1 MSIYF
6 LLIPKIGI
14 IVKQTN
20 KQTKRIWETVIWK
33 SHRMKRMINP
43 LLLAILKLL
52 SLQVP
57 DRQMKLI
64 ADLTGFWSWTNL
76 MHFFVNYFYGDHYVR
91 CGISVSKEGD
101 RLLSRVYW
109 DMPRW
114 NGFKLKEGR
123 FRLDIKKRLFMI
135 KVVKHWN
142 RLPKEVVDVP
152 SLETFKLR
160 LDEAQSTLIQL

>member
-91 CGISVSKEGD
+91 CGISVSKGVLYKRRD
-101 RLLSRVYW
+101 RLFSRVCCN
-109 DMPRW
+109 RTRG
-114 NGFKLKEGR
+114 NSFKLKEAR
-123 FRLDIKKRLFMI
+123 F
-135 KVVKHWN
+135 
-142 RLPKEVVDVP
+142 
-152 SLETFKLR
+152 
-160 LDEAQSTLIQL
+160 